1 MIAFNA
7 AWLHHPPH
15 RAAVERLHPEKMV
28 SKGIRMSRTV
38 LAFRL
43 QTLSLKKMFLL
54 RSLYGYILFR
64 VFLQWNLNPKGE
76 KRIWWRGSWPSTI
89 ARQMSLGRKDV
100 LVDSL
105 VRVGTV
111 LEQDDIN
118 SCASLWIS
126 ASPKS
131 LKPMVFQIWS
141 QLWTHCCD
149 FLGEII
155 QKLRIR
161 DECTGPTLL
170 KPWLQSFLWRK
181 GLVAKLGPY
190 QDPVCSGFTIWN
202 RVAFSHQI
210 HPLPTSINS

>member
-76 KRIWWRGSWPSTI
+76 KRIWWRGSWPSI

-141 QLWTHCCD
+141 QLWTHCLWFSWGNYSKVKD
-149 FLGEII
+149 PGWMHRPYPFKTMAPKFSLKERVGS
-155 QKLRIR
+155 KV
-161 DECTGPTLL
+161 GTLPGSCL
-170 KPWLQSFLWRK
+170 
-181 GLVAKLGPY
+181 
-190 QDPVCSGFTIWN
+190 
-202 RVAFSHQI
+202 
-210 HPLPTSINS
+210 

>member
-15 RAAVERLHPEKMV
+15 RSAVERLHPEEMV
-28 SKGIRMSRTV
+28 SKGIQMSRTV
-38 LAFRL
+38 LVLRL
-43 QTLSLKKMFLL
+43 QTLSLKRMFLR
-54 RSLYGYILFR
+54 RSLYFR

-111 LEQDDIN
+111 LEQDEIN

-126 ASPKS
+126 ASPKL

-141 QLWTHCCD
+141 HLSIVVIFFGNYSKVKDPGWMNRPCPFKTMTPK
-149 FLGEII
+149 FS
-155 QKLRIR
+155 
-161 DECTGPTLL
+161 L
-170 KPWLQSFLWRK
+170 KER
-181 GLVAKLGPY
+181 VASKVYLGPV
-190 QDPVCSGFTIWN
+190 PVCSGFAIWN
-202 RVAFSHQI
+202 RVFFLHQI
-210 HPLPTSINS
+210 HPLPTSTNS